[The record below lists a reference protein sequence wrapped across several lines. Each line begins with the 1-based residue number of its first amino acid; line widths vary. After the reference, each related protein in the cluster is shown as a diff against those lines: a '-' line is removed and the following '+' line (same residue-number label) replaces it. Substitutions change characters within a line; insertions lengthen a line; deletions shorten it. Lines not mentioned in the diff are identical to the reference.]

1 MWPKT
6 LTAFFGGLLLSV
18 SIMLSLYLLIPL
30 AIGTKLLI
38 GLLAGFIIWVAA
50 MVYYYSFNSGKTS
63 AIACGKFLLLS
74 VGVNS
79 LLFWYQSP
87 L

>member
-6 LTAFFGGLLLSV
+6 ITAFLGGLLLSV
-18 SIMLSLYLLIPL
+18 SMMLSLYLLIPL
-30 AIGTKLLI
+30 AIDIKLLI
-38 GLLAGFIIWVAA
+38 GLLAGFSIWVAA
-50 MVYYYSFNSGKTS
+50 MVYFYSFNNPKTS
-63 AIACGKFLLLS
+63 ALRCGKFLLLS
-74 VGVNS
+74 VAINS